1 MEVEFLKKAC
11 CLAESLDTCV
21 NVKYVLDNGG
31 LKDSVDKFVGTL
43 VRNDKEFKE
52 KLRDLELKY
61 RPLDKIEFRQQYDF
75 GDKMPLDEFINDC
88 KEGYFVDSDGSGYYG
103 TEDKQTNLPIYPS
116 SIMSGTYRTDFSHVY
131 WFNK

>member
-1 MEVEFLKKAC
+1 MEVEFCKKAC

-52 KLRDLELKY
+52 KLRVLIEETQKRLQKEFDEL
-61 RPLDKIEFRQQYDF
+61 
-75 GDKMPLDEFINDC
+75 
-88 KEGYFVDSDGSGYYG
+88 
-103 TEDKQTNLPIYPS
+103 
-116 SIMSGTYRTDFSHVY
+116 
-131 WFNK
+131 

>member
-1 MEVEFLKKAC
+1 MVTEGGGQKQQNMEVEFFKKAC

-52 KLRDLELKY
+52 KLRDLIEETQKRLQKEFDEL
-61 RPLDKIEFRQQYDF
+61 
-75 GDKMPLDEFINDC
+75 
-88 KEGYFVDSDGSGYYG
+88 
-103 TEDKQTNLPIYPS
+103 
-116 SIMSGTYRTDFSHVY
+116 
-131 WFNK
+131 

>member
-1 MEVEFLKKAC
+1 MEEKTIEKTVYIAKDGKEFFKKDC

-52 KLRDLELKY
+52 KLRDLIEETQKRLQKEFDEL
-61 RPLDKIEFRQQYDF
+61 
-75 GDKMPLDEFINDC
+75 
-88 KEGYFVDSDGSGYYG
+88 
-103 TEDKQTNLPIYPS
+103 
-116 SIMSGTYRTDFSHVY
+116 
-131 WFNK
+131 

>member
-1 MEVEFLKKAC
+1 MEVEFFKKAC

-52 KLRDLELKY
+52 KLRDLIEETQKRLQKEFDEPELIK
-61 RPLDKIEFRQQYDF
+61 LSGQQ
-75 GDKMPLDEFINDC
+75 GE
-88 KEGYFVDSDGSGYYG
+88 V
-103 TEDKQTNLPIYPS
+103 
-116 SIMSGTYRTDFSHVY
+116 
-131 WFNK
+131 